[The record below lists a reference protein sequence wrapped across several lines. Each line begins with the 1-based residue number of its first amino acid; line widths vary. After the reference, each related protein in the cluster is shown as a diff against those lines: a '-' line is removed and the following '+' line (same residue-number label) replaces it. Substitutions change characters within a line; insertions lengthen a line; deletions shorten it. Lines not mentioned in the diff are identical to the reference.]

1 MRLLKIHVEGF
12 GVLQNYRLELA
23 DGLNVLHQRN
33 GWGKSTLAVFI
44 KAMLYGLPATTKR
57 SLDDNERKKY
67 TPWQGG
73 VYGGSLEFECT
84 KGRFRIER
92 FFAEKEAGD
101 SFALFDLSTNKLSD
115 AFSDRVGE
123 ELFGID
129 ADGFERSTYL
139 SQRQSF
145 ERSENTSIRTK
156 LGDLLDDVNDMGNY
170 DNAIEILDKRRKFY
184 QMTGNRG
191 AIAQEERRLSDLRAE
206 LELCLRA
213 ENSANQLREELRACN
228 AEIVGAEG
236 EERALLAKRELVIK
250 ARERVAQMEEK
261 GRMLAALA
269 DISNRRKLA
278 EEELCGII
286 PSDEEIAASQTLLHE
301 LHDVKAALNTI
312 PTVSPDAEELEDLQ
326 ALFANGIPSAEE
338 MDAYQGANDRLI
350 RLREKQERMRTDL
363 EEMTPDPRF
372 MSGIPTPEEFER
384 QFAML
389 SESEQLRAEITR
401 EEQERVHRIE
411 TATRKKRRNFLV
423 GITSAVVGA
432 VCMGASFLFSGA
444 AMTAMLIGGGVLSL
458 MGAILILHSV
468 RKRPEDADGLAE
480 KRHAC
485 AEMHGAVEAF
495 LQHYAMPTEGDR
507 SRLLTEL
514 SLVAVQ
520 NREKARRRRILRDQL
535 TEVLHAAEHTCKK
548 MEGYLHRFDPDCTEE
563 SFGQTLT
570 SLRRDVERYRLLLR
584 EDARRRAQRRA
595 AEEEKGTLEAKLRPF
610 LKRYDPMS
618 QREAEDVVADVS
630 ESANTYRELTREYKR
645 RETALRDFIAE
656 KQLDRPL
663 SEEEIDHKDLVREET
678 SIKAR
683 LEELRGQRTRLHMEI
698 ERLADD
704 TDRIPEL
711 EAAVTSTDE
720 RIKIYKKNNATI
732 KATQLLLTEAKEG
745 LSTRY
750 LSGMQESF
758 LQYLSDLTGDKLP
771 ESVLDSSFDVSV
783 RAFGKSRSMESFSR
797 GMRDAVRFCVRLSLT
812 EELSKESEVPFL
824 LLDDPFVNL
833 DEEHLEAVRG
843 LLARLASRYQI
854 LHMICHEG
862 RA

>member
-1 MRLLKIHVEGF
+1 MRLLNIHVEGF

-23 DGLNVLHQRN
+23 DGLNVLHQKN

-261 GRMLAALA
+261 GRMLAELS

-278 EEELCGII
+278 EEELSGII
-286 PSDEEIAASQTLLHE
+286 PSDEEIMAAQALLMD
-301 LHDVKAALNTI
+301 LHDVNAALNTI
-312 PTVSPDAEELEDLQ
+312 PTVSPDAEELEGFQ
-326 ALFANGIPSAEE
+326 TLFTNGIPSAEE

-350 RLREKQERMRTDL
+350 RLREKQERMRTEL
-363 EEMTPDPRF
+363 EEMKPDPRF
-372 MSGIPTPEEFER
+372 LSGIPTPEELER

-389 SESEQLRAEITR
+389 SESEQLRVEIAR
-401 EEQERVHRIE
+401 EEQARVNRIE
-411 TATRKKRRNFLV
+411 AARRKKRRNFLV
-423 GITSAVVGA
+423 GIASAVVGA
-432 VCMGASFLFSGA
+432 VCMGSSFLFSGA
-444 AMTAMLIGGGVLSL
+444 VMTAILIGGGVLALFGLVMLLLS
-458 MGAILILHSV
+458 A
-468 RKRPEDADGLAE
+468 RKCPEDADGLME
-480 KRHAC
+480 KRRAC
-485 AEMHGAVEAF
+485 AEMHGTVEAF
-495 LQHYAMPTEGDR
+495 LQHYAMPTDGDL
-507 SRLLTEL
+507 SRFLTEL

-520 NREKARRRRILRDQL
+520 NREKVRRRHVLRDQL
-535 TEVLHAAEHTCKK
+535 TEVMHAAEHTRKK
-548 MEGYLHRFDPDCTEE
+548 LEGYLHRFDPDCTEAA
-563 SFGQTLT
+563 FGQTLS
-570 SLRRDVERYRLLLR
+570 SLRRDVERYRMLLR
-584 EDARRRAQRRA
+584 EDARRRTQRHE
-595 AEEEKGTLEAKLRPF
+595 AEVEKKRLETGLRPF

-618 QREAEDVVADVS
+618 QREAEDVVVDVS
-630 ESANTYRELTREYKR
+630 ESANAYRELTREYKR
-645 RETALRDFIAE
+645 REAALRAFIAE

-663 SEEEIDHKDLVREET
+663 SEEIDPRALIREENDL
-678 SIKAR
+678 KAR
-683 LEELRGQRTRLHMEI
+683 LEALRGKRTRLHMEI

-720 RIKIYKKNNATI
+720 LIKTYKKNNATI
-732 KATQLLLTEAKEG
+732 KATQQLLTEAKEG

-783 RAFGKSRSMESFSR
+783 RACGKSRSMESFSR

-812 EELSKESEVPFL
+812 EELSKEGEVPFL

-843 LLARLASRYQI
+843 LLERLASRYQI